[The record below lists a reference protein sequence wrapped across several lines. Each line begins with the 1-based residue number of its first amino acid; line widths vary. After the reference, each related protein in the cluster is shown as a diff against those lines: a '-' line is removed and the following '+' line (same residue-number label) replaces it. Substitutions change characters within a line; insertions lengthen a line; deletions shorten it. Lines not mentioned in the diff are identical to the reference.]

1 MANNLITF
9 YEDSYVNYS
18 TAVDNGNIDEDA
30 LYFLDNGQIYKG
42 TKLLSNVRLVY
53 SMPAK
58 GDTDTVYINKSTG
71 QISFF
76 NGTNYQE
83 IFTPVDEIT
92 DDTTSQIPTASAV
105 KKYVE
110 EKSGE
115 NAVFSFDSLADFP
128 ITGKE
133 NAVYIAKSTNK
144 IYRYSEDKNYYV
156 IGSDY
161 NEISEINGAF

>member
-30 LYFLDNGQIYKG
+30 LYFLDNGQMYKG
-42 TKLLSNVRLVY
+42 TKLLSNIRLVY

-83 IFTPVDEIT
+83 VFTPVD
-92 DDTTSQIPTASAV
+92 
-105 KKYVE
+105 
-110 EKSGE
+110 
-115 NAVFSFDSLADFP
+115 
-128 ITGKE
+128 
-133 NAVYIAKSTNK
+133 
-144 IYRYSEDKNYYV
+144 
-156 IGSDY
+156 
-161 NEISEINGAF
+161 